1 MASAPTTLPRYPAP
15 LLRSR
20 PTTAAAGS
28 ARAAPLSDRGLGSL
42 AAERH
47 ALAYL
52 VDLSLAG
59 DAAVERHARRILRAR
74 VRRQRGR
81 RGFAGG
87 LRVRR
92 GDVPP
97 LTSRGRWAVFR
108 LTPISG
114 RA

>member
-28 ARAAPLSDRGLGSL
+28 ARAAPLSDWNRGLGSL

-92 GDVPP
+92 GDVPA
-97 LTSRGRWAVFR
+97 LTSRGRWAVFD
-108 LTPISG
+108 
-114 RA
+114 